1 MENVNMKVL
10 DYIVKEVNLSVS
22 RLGINT
28 QLQLVEK
35 KDCKDNPYLAID
47 STPFQ
52 TTPMIFKSIKLD
64 GNITFIPTNADEGK
78 VIIAVGLSYR
88 YQTFDDGSNG
98 HKLGTF
104 IFNVEQH
111 CWDKWDGDKT
121 FVKYEIEKVQGLE
134 I

>member
-1 MENVNMKVL
+1 MKVL
-10 DYIVKEVNLSVS
+10 DYIVKDVNLSVS

-28 QLQLVEK
+28 QLQVVEK
-35 KDCKDNPYLAID
+35 KDCKDKPYLVID

-64 GNITFIPTNADEGK
+64 GNITIVQAESDDET
-78 VIIAVGLSYR
+78 VTVAIGLSYR
-88 YQTFDDGSNG
+88 YQTFEDGSNG
-98 HKLGTF
+98 HRLGTF
-104 IFNVEQH
+104 IFDIDKH

-121 FVKYEIEKVQGLE
+121 FVKYEIKKVQGLE